1 MTEDAKQVVEFLN
14 REPFKRNLNF
24 ISFQSLGQ
32 EQLLQLLND
41 VLAEIDPN
49 QAGDIREEASDSRA
63 PRMLN
68 CLKNLKYVPPNNVDV
83 STFRQGIVLGEKSVI
98 QPILLYLLKNLEA
111 LKTRSYLAKYL
122 VKLPIPTDILHDGSD
137 NQIQELW
144 SQCTEL
150 QEQFSAM
157 HRDLLELR
165 KSSRGTNEIKVDIKT
180 MEDEKENLQRKVDRT
195 RKKVEGTPDFNE
207 ALQVAQNMRSE
218 KEKGEELQKKL
229 QQQRRLMQTTEQ
241 RLQRIRQ
248 QVYEIQQAGS
258 DNSPESLIS
267 RMEEDNQL
275 NNYLVNDKLPKELD
289 ARRKTVRDLR
299 RVAHEPMMDERD
311 LERIENDI
319 GSLNAEI
326 NTLVEKKMMNNNP
339 VKDKLSLFR
348 QQERILSSK
357 KEQLAEQVQQ
367 QRDETGVLEKE
378 LEEKRKALRELGGEV
393 LKGDEYREY
402 VQRLRSKSSLYKKNR
417 AILAE
422 LRSETG
428 ILTRTEAILQKQ
440 NETMNRKVSH
450 LENRKGVTGFRDT
463 QDELEKVSALKSE
476 VDESKHRTLDD
487 MSEMVNKLN
496 SVIMEKKSLLA
507 PIIKELR
514 PLRQHHQ
521 EITGEYEQKK
531 TQYDSA
537 AAGLESNRAQLEQ
550 TVAALREECFAHDSR
565 YFYYQ
570 SMCKILQTK
579 LDRANLEM
587 KNYTSGD
594 KRQSHRERFNK
605 KIQEQENL
613 TKVLREKQK
622 NVKQN
627 HDSEVKQA
635 TMWRDLER
643 LMKCKL
649 SMLKQQQEEM
659 NPQAQN
665 NPNARNMNNRD
676 PNHDRLV
683 L

>member
-1 MTEDAKQVVEFLN
+1 MTEDAKQVVEYLN
-14 REPFKRNLNF
+14 KEPFKRNLNF

-41 VLAEIDPN
+41 VLSEIDPS

-68 CLKNLKYVPPNNVDV
+68 CLKNLKYIPPNNVDV

-98 QPILLYLLKNLEA
+98 QPILLYLLKNLES
-111 LKTRSYLAKYL
+111 LKTRAYLAKYL
-122 VKLPIPTDILHDGSD
+122 VKLPIPTEILHDISD
-137 NQIQELW
+137 GQTQELW
-144 SQCTEL
+144 TQCTDL
-150 QEQFSAM
+150 QEQFSVM
-157 HRDLLELR
+157 HRDLQELR
-165 KSSRGTNEIKVDIKT
+165 KSSRGTNEIKLDIKT

-248 QVYEIQQAGS
+248 QVYDLQQAGNDS
-258 DNSPESLIS
+258 SPEALIS
-267 RMEEDNQL
+267 RMEEENQL
-275 NNYLVNDKLPKELD
+275 NNYLVHDKLPKELS
-289 ARRKTVRDLR
+289 ARRKTVKDLR
-299 RVAHEPMMDERD
+299 RVAHEPMLDERD
-311 LERIENDI
+311 LEKIEKDI
-319 GSLNAEI
+319 SNMNAEI
-326 NTLVEKKMMNNNP
+326 NKLVENKMMNNSP

-348 QQERILSSK
+348 QQARILFSK
-357 KEQLAEQVQQ
+357 REQLAESVQVL
-367 QRDETGVLEKE
+367 RDDAAAIDKE

-402 VQRLRSKSSLYKKNR
+402 VQKLRSKSSMYKKNR

-440 NETMNRKVSH
+440 NEVLNRKVSV
-450 LENRKGVTGFRDT
+450 LENKKGVTGFRET
-463 QDELEKVSALKSE
+463 QEELEKVSALKSE
-476 VDESKHRTLDD
+476 VDETKHRTLDD
-487 MSEMVNKLN
+487 MSDMVQQLNK
-496 SVIMEKKSLLA
+496 VINEKKSLLA

-514 PLRQHHQ
+514 PLRQQHQ
-521 EITGEYEQKK
+521 EITVEYEEKK
-531 TQYDSA
+531 THYDSS

-579 LDRANLEM
+579 LDRASIE
-587 KNYTSGD
+587 KKSYTTGD
-594 KRQSHRERFNK
+594 RRQSYRERINK
-605 KIQEQENL
+605 KIQEQEHL

-627 HDSEVKQA
+627 HDQEIKQA

-643 LMKCKL
+643 LIKCKL
-649 SMLKQQQEEM
+649 SVLKQEQEEL
-659 NPQAQN
+659 NQPAGHN
-665 NPNARNMNNRD
+665 NSNMRNMTNRE
-676 PNHDRLV
+676 HDRLV